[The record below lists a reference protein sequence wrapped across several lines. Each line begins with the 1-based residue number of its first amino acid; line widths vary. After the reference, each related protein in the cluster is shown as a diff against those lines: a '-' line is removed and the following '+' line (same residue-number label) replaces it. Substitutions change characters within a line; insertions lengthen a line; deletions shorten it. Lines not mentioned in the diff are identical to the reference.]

1 MSWISDRLPRARL
14 RLLNALKPM
23 TELIGNI
30 HMPFSIKEIT
40 GEEALAAQ
48 ALMTPG
54 MTFVVRT
61 DGQLDNIA
69 IPGFWAHAATV
80 TDSDH
85 IVEATGIGVHASNI
99 FDFLLRRDYA
109 VLLKPKF
116 ATPDQ
121 MKVAAQYVVHQIGAK
136 YDYDF
141 LAVQD
146 TEAEIAAGGAV
157 SQRAFYCSKLP
168 WAAYRK
174 ACGPNVPFT
183 TRLTLGVQTV
193 VPTDYVLA
201 VDKWEVVWA
210 SSGAKPH
217 LPSPKG

>member
-1 MSWISDRLPRARL
+1 MSWFTNRLPAARL
-14 RLLNALKPM
+14 RLLNILKPV

-30 HMPFSIKEIT
+30 HMPFSIKKIT

-48 ALMTPG
+48 AIMTPG
-54 MTFVVRT
+54 MIFVVRT
-61 DGQLDNIA
+61 DGQLANIA
-69 IPGFWAHAATV
+69 IPGFWSHAATV
-80 TDSDH
+80 SDSDH
-85 IVEATGIGVHASNI
+85 VVEATGIGVHDSNI

-121 MKVAAQYVVHQIGAK
+121 MKVAAQYVVDQIGAK

-146 TEAEIAAGGAV
+146 TEAEIAAGDAV

-193 VPTDYVLA
+193 VPADYILA
-201 VDKWEVVWA
+201 VNKWEVVWA
-210 SSGAKPH
+210 SKTAKPH
-217 LPSPKG
+217 LVSKKN